1 MATYIEQAIGLKF
14 PPLAIYF
21 EQELPQEAKLI
32 ESLCSMSLVAQAAKG
47 ETAALT
53 RGSCFCHGAASGF
66 GLEPM
71 QPGAFPGG
79 SECFLRFLSVGN
91 QDWETG
97 QAVIKQLKDGG
108 ASKILIEEFS
118 EGEGFLKTPE
128 LVDEW
133 VKSLPEA
140 KPEGPYIIMK
150 PLQDLAP
157 GKTPKAVAFLVD
169 ADQLSALTVL
179 ANFGG
184 HGHRVSIPFGA
195 GCYCFGLYVFAEA
208 EKQIPKAIVGLTD
221 ISARFYTRKPLG
233 KDILSF
239 SVPFAMFEEMEANA
253 PESFLTRF
261 AWKNMMAKS

>member
-21 EQELPQEAKLI
+21 AQELPQEAKMT
-32 ESLCSMSLVAQAAKG
+32 ESICAMLLVAQAAKG
-47 ETAALT
+47 ETVALT
-53 RGSCFCHGAASGF
+53 RSSCSCHGAASGF

-71 QPGAFPGG
+71 QPEAFPGG
-79 SECFLRFLSVGN
+79 KECLLRFLSIGN

-108 ASKILIEEFS
+108 APKILIEEFS

-140 KPEGPYIIMK
+140 KPEGPYVIMK
-150 PLQDLAP
+150 PLKDLEP

-184 HGHRVSIPFGA
+184 HGNRVSIPFGA
-195 GCYCFGLYVFAEA
+195 GCNCFGLYVFAEA

-239 SVPFAMFEEMEANA
+239 SVPY
-253 PESFLTRF
+253 R
-261 AWKNMMAKS
+261 KNNEVYWSLDR